1 MGWSAGM
8 GRRPGDEPGPGFGP
22 PRRGAPHTDAY
33 LNGAAGYEGA
43 AGRQAGAGYR
53 AGGTARDERLA
64 GFAAGGK
71 WDTCG
76 PSAGLVSVLASV
88 SAAEWRCPDATEDEM
103 VGLVRRWAAVESWAG
118 AAKLGVI
125 RELIRREDKPWLPTD
140 QHTDVPDA
148 WSESLTHELAL
159 ALAAS
164 VGSADRAAWL
174 AWELGTR
181 LPGIDALLTD
191 GTLTYGKAK
200 AVAEAFQHLSDIDAA
215 HAEALIIGQL
225 AGKTYLQ
232 VLRLAATAASR
243 VDPEGDE
250 RRRKD
255 AEQQA
260 ARVRLWREQSGAA
273 ALAGFDL
280 PTDEALAAHA
290 NVSARAEQY
299 KASGAFP
306 GAKLDQLRAMGY
318 LDLLNGVTAETR
330 IAQAL
335 AQAQAQAQPQA
346 QAQAQADDA
355 ESDDAESGDSGGTAT
370 NPRDDS
376 VGGNRRGDGAPEDD
390 RVDTDR
396 KGDAG
401 PEAENS
407 PEADTG
413 PEDENGPEDDGGP
426 EDDSGPG
433 DGGGPAGDGDP
444 GEGGPGGGSP
454 GGGAPGGGQPAELI
468 PAIPR
473 TDLVIPLATLLGLGN
488 RPGEGHRFGPL
499 DPGLCRDL
507 AAIAASSPAT
517 KFCVTVTDQDGI
529 AIGHGCARVPRST
542 ASGQPKTGVTTLAA
556 LPARIQLTISRED
569 LRRLASEDSPA
580 SRGSPWAFTRRDGNH
595 GPPDGYGTWTLTTAG
610 GREFAVRMEPV
621 PTFACDHA
629 HESRAYQANDT
640 LRHLVQVRD
649 GDCTF
654 PPCTRHARESDF
666 EHAVPY
672 HHGGRTCACNAG
684 ARSRRCHRVKQSPGW
699 HVTQPQPGFHEW
711 TTPAGRSYTQEP
723 KRYPV

>member
-53 AGGTARDERLA
+53 AGGTTRDERLA

-76 PSAGLVSVLASV
+76 PSAGLVSVLTSV
-88 SAAEWRCPDATEDEM
+88 SAAEWRCPGATEDEM

-140 QHTDVPDA
+140 QHTDAPDA
-148 WSESLTHELAL
+148 WSESLTYELAPSL
-159 ALAAS
+159 ASS
-164 VGSADRAAWL
+164 VGSADRTAWL

-290 NVSARAEQY
+290 NVSARAERY

-306 GAKLDQLRAMGY
+306 GTKLDQLRAMGY

-335 AQAQAQAQPQA
+335 AQAH
-346 QAQAQADDA
+346 ADDA
-355 ESDDAESGDSGGTAT
+355 KSGDGGDAAT
-370 NPRDDS
+370 NPEDDS
-376 VGGNRRGDGAPEDD
+376 VDRNRGRDGAPEDD

-396 KGDAG
+396 RGD
-401 PEAENS
+401 S
-407 PEADTG
+407 
-413 PEDENGPEDDGGP
+413 GP

-433 DGGGPAGDGDP
+433 DDGDP
-444 GEGGPGGGSP
+444 GERGPGGGPLS
-454 GGGAPGGGQPAELI
+454 GGTPGGGQPAEPI

-499 DPGLCRDL
+499 DPSLCRDL

-542 ASGQPKTGVTTLAA
+542 ASGQPETGVTTLAA

-569 LRRLASEDSPA
+569 LRRIASEDSPA

-610 GREFAVRMEPV
+610 GREFAVRMESV

-672 HHGGRTCACNAG
+672 HQGGRTCACNAG